1 MTQREAGRYA
11 AMCRKAQSDAKK
23 NGTEYIKPVRPDA
36 GKLESMSTIV
46 NHSKKDV
53 KTLEIRMKVICE
65 QMDLIVDYF
74 DENAQINP
82 EIREYQRI
90 AGKRTLILIQRL
102 AFFFLKLAGVADPD
116 GSCRRLP

>member
-11 AMCRKAQSDAKK
+11 AMCRKAQRDAKR

-90 AGKRTLILIQRL
+90 AGYLLGSLIEIQERL
-102 AFFFLKLAGVADPD
+102 KTI
-116 GSCRRLP
+116 

>member
-11 AMCRKAQSDAKK
+11 AMCRKAQSEARK

-53 KTLEIRMKVICE
+53 KALEIRMKVICE
-65 QMDLIVDYF
+65 RQALRRKDTR
-74 DENAQINP
+74 EN
-82 EIREYQRI
+82 R
-90 AGKRTLILIQRL
+90 KR
-102 AFFFLKLAGVADPD
+102 A
-116 GSCRRLP
+116 